1 MPLHHFWVANVSESR
16 KSGPSQGWIL
26 LKQGNLATNNNNQM
40 KTILHPKTSLGMYI
54 LYHIYIY
61 ANILPFDWT
70 FTLHLRLFSPTS
82 LVNYILHV
90 GVLVGETPNRSF
102 WDFKTPVDIF
112 KLFPPPH
119 PHFSS
124 TRSTWLVSSKET
136 PGRAIALPDKKKV
149 HVTCVHFTS
158 GLNK

>member
-54 LYHIYIY
+54 LYHIY
-61 ANILPFDWT
+61 ANILPIGWT

-82 LVNYILHV
+82 LVNYILRV
-90 GVLVGETPNRSF
+90 GVLVGKNPNRSF

-112 KLFPPPH
+112 QLFPRAPDPPGWS
-119 PHFSS
+119 PLRKRRAAQS
-124 TRSTWLVSSKET
+124 
-136 PGRAIALPDKKKV
+136 PGRTKKNV